1 METFRIK
8 NLTFTYP
15 GKTQPALRN
24 VSLEI
29 NMGELVVLCGRSGCG
44 KTTLLRNL
52 KPLIAPHGSLEGPI
66 EFYGRDVREL
76 SQEQQASKIGYVL
89 QNPDSQIVTDK
100 VWHELAFGLEN
111 LGLDTRTIR
120 LRVAEMASFFG
131 IQGWF
136 HKNVSELSGGQKQL
150 LNLASVMAMQPEVL
164 ILDEPTSQLDPIAAG
179 DFLATVSKINR
190 ELGTTVIITEH
201 RLEEVLPMADRAVVM
216 DEGEIIADDT
226 PANAGA
232 ILAKANHPM
241 FMAMPSPLQTYAI
254 LYNEGIG
261 RNLECAVDVRTGRR
275 WLTELLSGKELSVTE
290 LKAEDEALPV
300 NPETGK
306 IPQPTIRLKD
316 VWFRYEK
323 NDIDVIRDLSLTVY
337 PGEIFCIVG
346 GNGTGKTTA
355 LSIIAGLRRAYRG
368 KVRVTGRTAMLPQ
381 NPQVLFA
388 EDTVRA
394 ELGDSFDLER
404 DFLDIGKL
412 MDSHPYDLSG
422 GEQQRVALAK
432 ILMTEPDILLL
443 DEPTKGLD
451 NVLKN

>member
-15 GKTQPALRN
+15 EKTEPALRD

-29 NMGELVVLCGRSGCG
+29 NMGEMVVLCGRSGCG

-52 KPLIAPHGSLEGPI
+52 KPLIAPHGSLEGTI

-150 LNLASVMAMQPEVL
+150 LNLASVMDMQPEVL

-201 RLEEVLPMADRAVVM
+201 RLE
-216 DEGEIIADDT
+216 
-226 PANAGA
+226 
-232 ILAKANHPM
+232 
-241 FMAMPSPLQTYAI
+241 
-254 LYNEGIG
+254 
-261 RNLECAVDVRTGRR
+261 
-275 WLTELLSGKELSVTE
+275 
-290 LKAEDEALPV
+290 
-300 NPETGK
+300 
-306 IPQPTIRLKD
+306 
-316 VWFRYEK
+316 
-323 NDIDVIRDLSLTVY
+323 
-337 PGEIFCIVG
+337 
-346 GNGTGKTTA
+346 
-355 LSIIAGLRRAYRG
+355 
-368 KVRVTGRTAMLPQ
+368 
-381 NPQVLFA
+381 
-388 EDTVRA
+388 
-394 ELGDSFDLER
+394 
-404 DFLDIGKL
+404 
-412 MDSHPYDLSG
+412 
-422 GEQQRVALAK
+422 
-432 ILMTEPDILLL
+432 
-443 DEPTKGLD
+443 
-451 NVLKN
+451 